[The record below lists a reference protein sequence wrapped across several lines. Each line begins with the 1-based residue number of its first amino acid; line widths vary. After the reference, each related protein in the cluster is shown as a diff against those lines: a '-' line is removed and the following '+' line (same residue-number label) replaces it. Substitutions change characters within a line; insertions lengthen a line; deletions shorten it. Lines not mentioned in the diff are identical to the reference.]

1 MSATI
6 KGRAA
11 QLIHMAE
18 TSAAAESAP
27 RTFGT
32 GVGAISVTGRDGDVD
47 YHRENCHANV
57 NDALDM
63 HVITC
68 ASILH
73 SAIHQSSLF
82 PQLGTELQMMI
93 FVKAQTNQRPWSWAL
108 HHQKRF

>member
-1 MSATI
+1 VLQVSQHH
-6 KGRAA
+6 KPLE
-11 QLIHMAE
+11 Q
-18 TSAAAESAP
+18 
-27 RTFGT
+27 
-32 GVGAISVTGRDGDVD
+32 GVGAISVTGRDRDVD
-47 YHRENCHANV
+47 YHRENWHANV